1 MLKFNLFSIIP
12 GIPGISEIRPIH
24 SRDNYNKQLYPT
36 MRFKSTRGRSGTLSF
51 EEVVLGGLASD
62 GGLYVPES
70 IPKFLTSDIENVRSL
85 FALSQ
90 IMLY

>member
-1 MLKFNLFSIIP
+1 MLKFNLIP
-12 GIPGISEIRPIH
+12 DISEINR
-24 SRDNYNKQLYPT
+24 SGCLYNEQLYPT

-70 IPKFLTSDIENVRSL
+70 IPKFLTSDIENVRSK
-85 FALSQ
+85 FAVIPDYNILN
-90 IMLY
+90 IR